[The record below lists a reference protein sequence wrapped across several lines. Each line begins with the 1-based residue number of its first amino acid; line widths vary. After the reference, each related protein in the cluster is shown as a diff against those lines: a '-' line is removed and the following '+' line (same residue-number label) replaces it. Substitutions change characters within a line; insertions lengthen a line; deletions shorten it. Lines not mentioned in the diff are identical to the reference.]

1 MRSKFSNT
9 GAGGGQDRP
18 KPKPDPIPPIT
29 NPTPPSD
36 GT

>member
-9 GAGGGQDRP
+9 GNDGQDRP
-18 KPKPDPIPPIT
+18 KPTPDPIPPG
-29 NPTPPSD
+29 D

>member
-29 NPTPPSD
+29 NPTPPDD